1 MPYATQTDLVE
12 HFGDDE
18 LIELTDRDTPPA
30 GVINASVL
38 AHAQAAADSEIDG
51 YIAMRH
57 ALPLASVPPRLT
69 HLACDITRYHL
80 YTHAAPELVEKRYL
94 AAVAFL
100 RLVADGRA
108 TLGLPEQSGSA
119 GMGMVEISTG
129 RQLFARGDRR

>member
-1 MPYATQTDLVE
+1 MPYATQSDLVE
-12 HFGDDE
+12 HFGATE
-18 LIELTDRDTPPA
+18 LVELTDRSTPPA
-30 GVINASVL
+30 GVIDAAVL

-51 YIAMRH
+51 YVAMRH
-57 ALPLASVPPRLT
+57 ALPLATVPERLT

-119 GMGMVEISTG
+119 GMGLAEVVSEP
-129 RQLFARGDRR
+129 RLFRRGGPR